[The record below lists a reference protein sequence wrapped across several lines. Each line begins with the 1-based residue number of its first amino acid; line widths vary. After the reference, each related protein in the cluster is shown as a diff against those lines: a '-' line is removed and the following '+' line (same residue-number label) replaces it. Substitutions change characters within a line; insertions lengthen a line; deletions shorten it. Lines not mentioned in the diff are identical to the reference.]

1 MSPSAAPP
9 SGTIHAQV
17 YTATVPLP
25 STSTSGSITGENAP
39 NGSFSWRVKAEVPGV
54 ASPLRFPDGT
64 AAQTVVV
71 ATVSPGSNSCGH
83 TLNTLRYAARLKEI

>member
-1 MSPSAAPP
+1 MSPSADPR

-25 STSTSGSITGENAP
+25 STTRSTSGSITGENAP
-39 NGSFSWRVKAEVPGV
+39 NGSFSWSVKAEVPGV

-64 AAQTVVV
+64 AEQTVVV
-71 ATVSPGSNSCGH
+71 V
-83 TLNTLRYAARLKEI
+83 ARRGKGGVKGGTAV

>member
-1 MSPSAAPP
+1 MVPMSPSADPR

-39 NGSFSWRVKAEVPGV
+39 NGSFSWSVKAEVPGV

-64 AAQTVVV
+64 AEQTVVV
-71 ATVSPGSNSCGH
+71 V
-83 TLNTLRYAARLKEI
+83 ARRGKGGVKGGTAV